1 MSGSELMDNIY
12 YFTEWKP
19 SPGSIYPLLAELDQ
33 QGLIKQVE
41 SDPLYLKQYN
51 ITLKGLKNLE
61 EFRQTGRFKSMIH
74 STQKIYWKLFHEM
87 NEDLFEFLLNF
98 LEAVE
103 KTHSDMK
110 EKETV
115 ENLRKILEKA
125 THELSELRVE

>member
-1 MSGSELMDNIY
+1 
-12 YFTEWKP
+12 
-19 SPGSIYPLLAELDQ
+19 
-33 QGLIKQVE
+33 
-41 SDPLYLKQYN
+41 
-51 ITLKGLKNLE
+51 
-61 EFRQTGRFKSMIH
+61 MIH